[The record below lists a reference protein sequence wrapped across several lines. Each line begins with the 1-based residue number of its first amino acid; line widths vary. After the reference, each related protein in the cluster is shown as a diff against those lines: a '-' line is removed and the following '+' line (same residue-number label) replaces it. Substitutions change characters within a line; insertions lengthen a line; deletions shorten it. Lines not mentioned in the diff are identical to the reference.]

1 MTLLDANILLYAY
14 HAGAPEHAA
23 CRRWLEEA
31 LGGWQPLLLPWT
43 TILAFLRIS
52 TNPRIF
58 RTPLTMAE
66 AAAAVESWLGQPV
79 VRLLQPTER
88 HWETLSALLAGS
100 QISGHFVTDADLAAL
115 ALEHGATLCTT
126 DRDFSRFPGL
136 KLLNP
141 LAV

>member
-1 MTLLDANILLYAY
+1 MKLLDANILLYAY
-14 HAGAPEHAA
+14 HSGAPEHPA

-31 LGGWQPLLLPWT
+31 LNGWQPLLLPWV

-52 TNPRIF
+52 TNLRVF

-66 AAAAVESWLGQPV
+66 ATDAVQSWLAQPV
-79 VRLLQPTER
+79 VQLLHPGER
-88 HWETLSALLAGS
+88 HWDTLCGLLAGA
-100 QISGHFVTDADLAAL
+100 QISGHLVADAHLAAL
-115 ALEHGATLCTT
+115 ALENGATLCTT

-141 LAV
+141 LAA